1 MVDKKS
7 NFSKHATE
15 ILHKTRKVLVENKID
30 VVIVMGMAVS
40 MTAIVSSLGLST
52 KTIICEHSSIYN
64 KIYNNKVMKL
74 NRLFACLLAD
84 KIVVLTDSC
93 RAGYE
98 NKYYVSSKR
107 LEVIPNWIEAELYR
121 SPQYN
126 LENKRI
132 ITVGRADPVKGYEK
146 LIQVARIVRPFLDGW
161 KWHIWGD
168 FTGKYGT
175 EIIEK
180 VREEDLDN
188 FICFMGTT
196 ENMYEKYRNYSL
208 YVMTSLYEGLP
219 MVLLEAKA
227 NKLPIISFDC
237 LTGPSEIVRDKID
250 GELIPNGNA
259 KKMAQRIISLI
270 KNHEKMIQYSNEAD
284 GNLDKFSLETILHQ
298 WNQLLYSLT

>member
-1 MVDKKS
+1 MNICFINYDYSIKGGAQRVAYNLIREFEKEHKVFFISVFYKNHIQAYPISRKSDFCVLVDKKS

-146 LIQVARIVRPFLDGW
+146 LIQVA
-161 KWHIWGD
+161 
-168 FTGKYGT
+168 
-175 EIIEK
+175 
-180 VREEDLDN
+180 
-188 FICFMGTT
+188 
-196 ENMYEKYRNYSL
+196 
-208 YVMTSLYEGLP
+208 
-219 MVLLEAKA
+219 
-227 NKLPIISFDC
+227 
-237 LTGPSEIVRDKID
+237 
-250 GELIPNGNA
+250 
-259 KKMAQRIISLI
+259 Q
-270 KNHEKMIQYSNEAD
+270 
-284 GNLDKFSLETILHQ
+284 
-298 WNQLLYSLT
+298 

>member
-1 MVDKKS
+1 
-7 NFSKHATE
+7 
-15 ILHKTRKVLVENKID
+15 
-30 VVIVMGMAVS
+30 

-146 LIQVARIVRPFLDGW
+146 LIQVA
-161 KWHIWGD
+161 
-168 FTGKYGT
+168 
-175 EIIEK
+175 
-180 VREEDLDN
+180 
-188 FICFMGTT
+188 
-196 ENMYEKYRNYSL
+196 
-208 YVMTSLYEGLP
+208 
-219 MVLLEAKA
+219 
-227 NKLPIISFDC
+227 
-237 LTGPSEIVRDKID
+237 
-250 GELIPNGNA
+250 
-259 KKMAQRIISLI
+259 Q
-270 KNHEKMIQYSNEAD
+270 
-284 GNLDKFSLETILHQ
+284 
-298 WNQLLYSLT
+298 